1 MLTPAGMVVATFMVG
16 GFAGTIAQSLGH
28 QPYLAESHLSLNGYR
43 DLWHDQAVR
52 ASLPLTFRV
61 AFLSTLTA
69 ATLGVVVAM
78 LLRDLGRSR
87 TWIAYL
93 LQSALAV
100 PHVVGALCML
110 LLFSQTG
117 FLSRIAHGLGL
128 SADPTTFPQVTNDA
142 FGWSIIAEYV
152 WKETPFLTLI
162 VLASLAGV
170 RERENVARTLGAGTV
185 QRFFHVTLPAIAPS
199 LATGSVLVF
208 AYAANAYE
216 VPSILGR
223 PYPATL
229 PVVALQL
236 FTSADLTSRPEAMAV
251 AVVSTVL
258 TCAIV
263 ALCYF
268 ALARLSAMRKQAR
281 RPL

>member
-16 GFAGTIAQSLGH
+16 GFAETIAQSLGH
-28 QPYLAESHLSLNGYR
+28 QPYLAGNHLSLDAYR
-43 DLWHDQAVR
+43 DLSHDEAMR
-52 ASLPLTFRV
+52 ASLALTCRV

-69 ATLGVVVAM
+69 AILGVIVAM

-87 TWIAYL
+87 AWIAHML
-93 LQSALAV
+93 ASTIAV
-100 PHVVGALCML
+100 PHIVGALCML
-110 LLFSQTG
+110 LLFSQSG
-117 FLSRIAHGLGL
+117 FLSRIVHGLGL
-128 SADPTTFPQVTNDA
+128 SADPTTFAAVTNDA

-162 VLASLAGV
+162 VLACLAGV
-170 RERENVARTLGAGTV
+170 REHEDVARTLGAGKL
-185 QRFFHVTLPAIAPS
+185 QRLFHVTLPAIAPS
-199 LATGSVLVF
+199 LAAGSVLVF

-216 VPSILGR
+216 VPFILGR

-229 PVVALQL
+229 SVVAFQL

-251 AVVSTVL
+251 AVMITVL

-263 ALCYF
+263 VLYYF
-268 ALARLSAMRKQAR
+268 ALARLIRQ
-281 RPL
+281 PL

>member
-1 MLTPAGMVVATFMVG
+1 MLTPAGTVVATFMVG
-16 GFAGTIAQSLGH
+16 GFAETIAQSLGH
-28 QPYLAESHLSLNGYR
+28 QAYLTDSRLSLNAYR

-87 TWIAYL
+87 TWVANI
-93 LQSALAV
+93 LQSTIAV
-100 PHVVGALCML
+100 PHIVGALCML
-110 LLFSQTG
+110 LLFSQSG
-117 FLSRIAHGLGL
+117 FLSRLVHALGL
-128 SADPTTFPQVTNDA
+128 SAEPATFPQVTNDA

-162 VLASLAGV
+162 VLASLAGL
-170 RERENVARTLGAGTV
+170 REREDVARTLGAGTV
-185 QRFFHVTLPAIAPS
+185 QRFLHVTLPAIAPS
-199 LATGSVLVF
+199 LAAGSVLVF

-229 PVVALQL
+229 PVVSLQL
-236 FTSADLTSRPEAMAV
+236 FTSADLTSRPEAMAA
-251 AVVSTVL
+251 AVMSTVL

-268 ALARLSAMRKQAR
+268 ALARCAR
-281 RPL
+281 RLL